1 MGKSIEQI
9 GIRRPIGDPALQSS
23 LARYVP
29 APRGQHTGQRQRR
42 AERFLRKCAPDHSLG
57 KSESSWLRTATT
69 EVSSSC
75 RIGMLLLLQI
85 TNNLPCLRKFELMNK
100 NRQGAILVADDD
112 PDCRAVLARRLRRR
126 GFDVLEAPNG
136 TSALSHINA
145 GRVALALLDS
155 LMPDMSGLEILDRLR
170 AGTQTSHIPAI
181 MVTGKSFQEDIDLA
195 VARGADG
202 YVTKPVDFATLLA
215 LIERTLGLE

>member
-1 MGKSIEQI
+1 
-9 GIRRPIGDPALQSS
+9 
-23 LARYVP
+23 
-29 APRGQHTGQRQRR
+29 
-42 AERFLRKCAPDHSLG
+42 
-57 KSESSWLRTATT
+57 
-69 EVSSSC
+69 
-75 RIGMLLLLQI
+75 
-85 TNNLPCLRKFELMNK
+85 MNK